1 MLLGLLVKMS
11 ERFAYWF
18 PSGTFLVVRFRLF
31 HNRVANAVLLS
42 LGKTVFAIAM
52 DTGTV
57 SNAPTA
63 PVMIFLSRKM
73 SKRAAAELF
82 A

>member
-1 MLLGLLVKMS
+1 MLLKMS
-11 ERFAYWF
+11 ERFALWF
-18 PSGTFLVVRFRLF
+18 PSGTFQMVRFLPF
-31 HNRVANAVLLS
+31 QSRVANAVLLS

-63 PVMIFLSRKM
+63 LVMIFLSRKM
-73 SKRAAAELF
+73 SKRAAAEVF